1 MRWPDGLDIGD
12 GLELGHGHE
21 LGDGLGSLGAGSVY
35 QHDTLTRT

>member
-12 GLELGHGHE
+12 GLELGDGHE
-21 LGDGLGSLGAGSVY
+21 LGDGLGAGSVY